1 MKWQR
6 ARQSENVEDRRG
18 MGLGGGVGRLGL
30 GGVAIVVVL
39 ALLLG
44 KNPLELLGLL
54 AQQGDGG
61 VTQTPST
68 TGAPPAND
76 QTAQFVAA
84 ILGSTEDVWGAL
96 FRQSGGAY
104 APPKLVLFSG
114 AVASTCG
121 RATAAVGPFYCP
133 GDHQVYLDTSFFDEM
148 SARLGGGGDFADAY
162 VIAHEV
168 GHHVQ

>member
-61 VTQTPST
+61 VTQTQST
-68 TGAPPAND
+68 PGAPPAND
-76 QTAQFVAA
+76 QTSQFVAA
-84 ILGSTEDVWGAL
+84 ILGSTEDVWGEL
-96 FRQSGGAY
+96 FRQSGGSY
-104 APPKLVLFSG
+104 EPPKLVLFSG
-114 AVASTCG
+114 AVASACG

-133 GDHQVYLDTSFFDEM
+133 GDRQVYLDTSFFDEM
-148 SARLGGGGDFADAY
+148 SA
-162 VIAHEV
+162 
-168 GHHVQ
+168 